1 MAISTK
7 QAITDSEEIGKI
19 MQDGAGALHPDMQ
32 LPPPVFLE
40 MQGKFEE
47 YVPGE
52 SLTVS
57 FPVRPEYDN
66 PMKRM
71 QGGFICA
78 AMDNTMGPLSF
89 LVTGGAAGNA
99 FAERRLRAWHQSGRY
114 TALQSVGAQP
124 QPHEFNHGRR
134 GFRSPRQTGRALLQP
149 VSGLRSEARE
159 LAPGACVARRQS
171 SIITI
176 IFQSNERFSGKFQC

>member
-1 MAISTK
+1 MSTESK
-7 QAITDSEEIGKI
+7 SGGSRTKAEKEPVTDPGEIGRL
-19 MQDGAGALHPDMQ
+19 MQEGAGKLHPDMQ

-40 MQGKFEE
+40 MQGVFES

-52 SLTVS
+52 SLSVS

-89 LVTGGAAGNA
+89 LVTGGAAVTLSLNVD
-99 FAERRLRAWHQSGRY
+99 F
-114 TALQSVGAQP
+114 V
-124 QPHEFNHGRR
+124 R
-134 GFRSPRQTGRALLQP
+134 GIKAGDILT
-149 VSGLRSEARE
+149 
-159 LAPGACVARRQS
+159 CVASVLSRSRTNLILDVEAFDGRGKLVARCS
-171 SIITI
+171 SQ
-176 IFQSNERFSGKFQC
+176 FQVFGAKRGQ